1 MTAET
6 RKAFSQT
13 FDILYEPTNLARN
26 IFGNIR
32 DLIFPVGV
40 RVAIN
45 LFTQPQET
53 LDELKSISIQ
63 EFRENIT
70 SDRFQRIL
78 AVNLYYPAIWILIGV
93 SVLKQISDS
102 RKNTSARRKR
112 EDLYPESIPNVL
124 EDFMIDLNNQID
136 AFESSCYL

>member
-1 MTAET
+1 MTPGT

-45 LFTQPQET
+45 LLTQPQET

-93 SVLKQISDS
+93 SILKQISDS
-102 RKNTSARRKR
+102 RRNTSVRRKR
-112 EDLYPESIPNVL
+112 QDPEIIPHVL

>member
-45 LFTQPQET
+45 LLTQPQET
-53 LDELKSISIQ
+53 FDELKSISIQ

-102 RKNTSARRKR
+102 RKNTSARMKR
-112 EDLYPESIPNVL
+112 EGLYPENIPHVL
-124 EDFMIDLNNQID
+124 EDFMIHLNNQID
-136 AFESSCYL
+136 AFESSC

>member
-6 RKAFSQT
+6 RKTLSQT
-13 FDILYEPTNLARN
+13 FDVLYEPTNLARN
-26 IFGNIR
+26 ILGNFR

-112 EDLYPESIPNVL
+112 EELYPESIPNVL